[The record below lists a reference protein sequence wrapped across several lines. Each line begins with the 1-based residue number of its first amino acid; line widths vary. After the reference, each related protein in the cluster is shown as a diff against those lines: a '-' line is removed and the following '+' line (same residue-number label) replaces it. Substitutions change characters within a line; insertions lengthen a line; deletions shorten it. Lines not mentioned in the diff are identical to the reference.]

1 MSLSIVIPVY
11 NEDKQLHITIKKI
24 NKISKRIKDYEIVF
38 IDDFST
44 DNTKQIIK
52 KSIRSNK
59 KIKYYK
65 NIKKGLGSAIGL
77 GINKSTKKFVFFLM
91 FVISEFF
98 SVFM

>member
-11 NEDKQLHITIKKI
+11 NEDKQLHNTVKKI

-59 KIKYYK
+59 KIK
-65 NIKKGLGSAIGL
+65 
-77 GINKSTKKFVFFLM
+77 
-91 FVISEFF
+91 
-98 SVFM
+98 

>member
-11 NEDKQLHITIKKI
+11 NEDKQLHNTVKKI

-65 NIKKGLGSAIGL
+65 NFHILEI
-77 GINKSTKKFVFFLM
+77 I
-91 FVISEFF
+91 
-98 SVFM
+98 

>member
-11 NEDKQLHITIKKI
+11 NEDKQLHITVKKI

-52 KSIRSNK
+52 NQSDLT
-59 KIKYYK
+59 K
-65 NIKKGLGSAIGL
+65 N
-77 GINKSTKKFVFFLM
+77 
-91 FVISEFF
+91 
-98 SVFM
+98 

>member
-11 NEDKQLHITIKKI
+11 NEDKQLYITIKKI

-65 NIKKGLGSAIGL
+65 NTSRIIY
-77 GINKSTKKFVFFLM
+77 INNNAHYSH
-91 FVISEFF
+91 
-98 SVFM
+98 

>member
-11 NEDKQLHITIKKI
+11 NEDKQLHNTVKKI

-59 KIKYYK
+59 KIKY
-65 NIKKGLGSAIGL
+65 S
-77 GINKSTKKFVFFLM
+77 FQ
-91 FVISEFF
+91 
-98 SVFM
+98 

>member
-11 NEDKQLHITIKKI
+11 NEDKQLHNTVKKI

-59 KIKYYK
+59 KI
-65 NIKKGLGSAIGL
+65 
-77 GINKSTKKFVFFLM
+77 ST
-91 FVISEFF
+91 
-98 SVFM
+98 

>member
-38 IDDFST
+38 IDDFSS

-52 KSIRSNK
+52 KSNIF
-59 KIKYYK
+59 IKQ
-65 NIKKGLGSAIGL
+65 I
-77 GINKSTKKFVFFLM
+77 
-91 FVISEFF
+91 
-98 SVFM
+98 

>member
-11 NEDKQLHITIKKI
+11 NEDKQLHNTVKKI

-38 IDDFST
+38 IDDFSM
-44 DNTKQIIK
+44 DNTTNYK

-77 GINKSTKKFVFFLM
+77 DK
-91 FVISEFF
+91 
-98 SVFM
+98 

>member
-59 KIKYYK
+59 KIKNYK
-65 NIKKGLGSAIGL
+65 NIKKGLGSAI
-77 GINKSTKKFVFFLM
+77 
-91 FVISEFF
+91 
-98 SVFM
+98 

>member
-11 NEDKQLHITIKKI
+11 NEDKQLHNTVKKI

-52 KSIRSNK
+52 K
-59 KIKYYK
+59 
-65 NIKKGLGSAIGL
+65 
-77 GINKSTKKFVFFLM
+77 
-91 FVISEFF
+91 
-98 SVFM
+98 